1 MNNKILRILI
11 LAHDDLK
18 TSEQKLNLS
27 KLSSP
32 LKNDSCDNSTQ
43 SINLTALSTTTITTT
58 SSSTTTITSTIL
70 STTKTTT
77 TVKPINCN
85 ENATL
90 INTKCVCNKGFQ
102 GDGEKYCDGIILIK
116 KLNNLEFKHF
126 RRLY

>member
-1 MNNKILRILI
+1 MNNKILIILI

-18 TSEQKLNLS
+18 TGEQKLNLS

-32 LKNDSCDNSTQ
+32 LKNDSWDNSTQ
-43 SINLTALSTTTITTT
+43 SINLTAFSTTTITTT
-58 SSSTTTITSTIL
+58 TTSSSSTPTAITSTTIL
-70 STTKTTT
+70 STTKTPT

-102 GDGEKYCDGIILIK
+102 GDGEKYCDGI
-116 KLNNLEFKHF
+116 
-126 RRLY
+126 

>member
-1 MNNKILRILI
+1 MNNKILIILI

-18 TSEQKLNLS
+18 TGEQKLNLS

-32 LKNDSCDNSTQ
+32 LKNESWDNSTQ
-43 SINLTALSTTTITTT
+43 SINLTAFSTTTITTT
-58 SSSTTTITSTIL
+58 TSSSSTPTAITSTTIL
-70 STTKTTT
+70 STTKTPT

-102 GDGEKYCDGIILIK
+102 GDGEKYCDGI
-116 KLNNLEFKHF
+116 
-126 RRLY
+126 

>member
-1 MNNKILRILI
+1 MNNKILIILI
-11 LAHDDLK
+11 LARDDLK

-43 SINLTALSTTTITTT
+43 SFNLTALSTTTITTT
-58 SSSTTTITSTIL
+58 SSSSTTTTTITSTIL

-102 GDGEKYCDGIILIK
+102 GDGEKYCDGI
-116 KLNNLEFKHF
+116 
-126 RRLY
+126 